1 MSIAK
6 DLLDSIDILA
16 ADKVSSVKFDK
27 TVRATIADKVDESIG
42 KYKVKYQNSTFYAYD
57 LNLKGYAKNTKVYV
71 VIPSSDFE
79 KDPYILGPVTKNASS
94 TQTVLNPE
102 DRMSLVGTNV
112 ITQSNQV
119 GFASYKSNNAATNSR
134 DLLAEGVVSVDNLAV
149 STYKEDTEY
158 LLVGATLKTSLDSAQ
173 KIGGGN
179 YGIKV
184 VCRYYDPSYKSN
196 EDAAAAGAYVFREYT
211 LNIDRMTG
219 QPFNYVAGSDQYAI
233 FDIDSEHLAN
243 IHSVK
248 AFCEDFPNQKTGD
261 SQYNY
266 IDGHFED
273 DEGNIISFNVNECV
287 YDKITKEWYQC
298 RRNSSGELYYVNIT
312 DIVISNIRCEFLDA
326 LDEAEL
332 QGLALR
338 ITTPL
343 GGFFYT
349 QGGIIK
355 PESLQLYADL
365 RVKGKKVNY
374 SEQKVNFYWF
384 AKDARVDNQSKYYQ
398 QYGGVGWR
406 CLNDPITGAGT
417 NGTGFA
423 ADTYVKIIYA
433 SDCLAY
439 ENIYKCVALF
449 KQDNE
454 TNALSVVTTV
464 LNLTKEDLNNVWI
477 YSSMGNDF
485 TFNEGKTDLACRIDG
500 ATPEQLESY
509 KYYWTRSIDG
519 GSEELYLP
527 EDTTRFRNNITI
539 NEAHYFITYTCSV
552 YDQEDNLVGT
562 AAVTLNNGEPTGQ
575 FRLVLNNGTQVFKY
589 NADGISPASPS
600 VDELDRIDLSTL
612 ALSFD
617 IYNDKGQLV
626 NLGEGQEKI
635 RKAKIKWIWPSN
647 SDENPTEQ
655 IEGFESM
662 LLPATISNAG
672 QLIPIYTYKEDYL
685 ESPSD
690 GTFIKRWIVEDQSQL
705 SYNIQNLYD
714 IEKTNNNIILEVD
727 YQGQHLIATTNFTFT
742 KEGELGTNGTKYTTR
757 ITPKSNTYSKIVIGH
772 PDGLYGL
779 TANGNYE
786 KTDNMPFKV
795 QIWDGGINPLKEY
808 QPNDSHL
815 TWSTELDGRNSN
827 QYMTV
832 NNTTDTISFVV
843 SRPITQNHTLKVTVN
858 DSSISSQPFYA
869 IYPLDLLQNLEY
881 NINGGYRSCNYESDG
896 TRSAFTQKPF
906 TLTRIDGEEIDPDI
920 ITWTNSWGGRIYTN
934 AIDITTQEPKAEA
947 NTTLSG
953 YNTILVEPPA
963 YYIGSNVNNY
973 ITCSINGTTV
983 AVIPIEFYLN
993 RYGLAAMN
1001 GWDGVSL
1008 KLNTQGTNYILA
1020 PQMGAGKKESDGS
1033 FTGIVAGTSMEGGST
1048 NTGLFGYKSG
1058 QRTIFLDANTG
1069 NATFG
1074 KAGVNQIKIDA
1085 SGAGSI
1091 QGTGMTITLG
1101 TNPSINFTTG
1111 RFKVDKDGNLT
1122 ATNANVT
1129 GNITATYLT
1138 ATTGGSIGGWK
1149 INPTTLTATS
1159 GGNTIT
1165 LNSNGSLSGPH
1176 WSIANNGVATFTDVV
1191 ITNGN
1196 AVAQDKTII
1205 SIGNK
1210 VGGTGGA
1217 FTVNNRGQMTA
1228 SGVSVT
1234 GTITANTLNASSGGK
1249 IGGWTIGS
1257 SSLSHGN
1264 FTLSAS
1270 GNGQIK
1276 FGSGSLSSGG
1286 VSNGSHTGS
1295 HSGSHSGSGSGFSM
1309 GSGAGNSLAGHNLGG
1324 NTGHW
1329 FDMKYTYFSSTP
1341 KLDSWSP
1348 SDYYVTIDGTRYT
1361 LQGSSWRPQISGW
1374 QYYPSKLT
1382 VMAGSSQS

>member
-134 DLLAEGVVSVDNLAV
+134 DLLAEGVISVDNLAV

-173 KIGGGN
+173 KMGGGN

-196 EDAAAAGAYVFREYT
+196 EDAAAAGAYVFREYA

-219 QPFNYVAGSDQYAI
+219 QPFNYVAGSNQYAI

-273 DEGNIISFNVNECV
+273 NEGNIISFNVNECV

-312 DIVISNIRCEFLDA
+312 DIIISNIRCEFLDA
-326 LDEAEL
+326 LSEEEL

-349 QGGIIK
+349 QGGIIR

-374 SEQKVNFYWF
+374 SEQKVSFYWF

-423 ADTYVKIIYA
+423 ADTYVKTIYA

-454 TNALSVVTTV
+454 TTALSVVTTI

-527 EDTTRFRNNITI
+527 KDTTRFRNNITI

-589 NADGISPASPS
+589 NADGVSPASPS

-626 NLGEGQEKI
+626 NLGEGQEKT
-635 RKAKIKWIWPSN
+635 RKIKIKWVWPST
-647 SDENPTEQ
+647 SDENPVEQ
-655 IEGFESM
+655 TEGFESM
-662 LLPATISNAG
+662 LLPVRPLDT
-672 QLIPIYTYKEDYL
+672 YTYKEDYL

-690 GTFIKRWIVEDQSQL
+690 GTFIKRWIIEDQAQL
-705 SYNIQNLYD
+705 AYNIQNSYD
-714 IEKTNNNIILEVD
+714 VEKTNNNIILEID

-757 ITPKSNTYSKIVIGH
+757 IIPKSNSYSKIVIGH
-772 PDGLYGL
+772 PNGLYGL
-779 TANGNYE
+779 TADGNYE

-795 QIWDGGINPLKEY
+795 QIWDGGVNPLKEY

-815 TWSTELDGRNSN
+815 TWSTELEGRGINP
-827 QYMTV
+827 YMSV

-843 SRPITQNHTLKVTVN
+843 ARPITQNHTLKVTVN
-858 DSSISSQPFYA
+858 DTSISSQPFYA
-869 IYPLDLLQNLEY
+869 IYPLELLQNLEY
-881 NINGGYRSCNYESDG
+881 NIIGGYRSCNYESDG

-906 TLTRIDGEEIDPDI
+906 TLVKVDGEEINPDT
-920 ITWTNSWGGRIYTN
+920 ITWTNSWGGRIYTE
-934 AIDITTQEPKAEA
+934 AINITTQEPKAEA
-947 NTTLSG
+947 NTVLSG
-953 YNTILVEPPA
+953 YNIILIEPPA

-973 ITCSINGTTV
+973 ITCSVNGTTV
-983 AVIPIEFYLN
+983 AVIPIDFYLN

-1033 FTGIVAGTSMEGGST
+1033 FTGVVAGTSMEGGST

-1122 ATNANVT
+1122 ATNANIT

-1159 GGNTIT
+1159 GGNIIT

-1176 WSIANNGVATFTDVV
+1176 WSIANTGVATFTDVI
-1191 ITNGN
+1191 ITNTQAGT
-1196 AVAQDKTII
+1196 AQKNII
-1205 SIGNK
+1205 AIGNNAGQ
-1210 VGGTGGA
+1210 GGG
-1217 FTVNNRGQMTA
+1217 FTVNNSGQISATGA
-1228 SGVSVT
+1228 TVT
-1234 GTITANTLNASSGGK
+1234 GTITANTLYASGGGK
-1249 IGGWTIGS
+1249 IGGWTIGPNT
-1257 SSLSHGN
+1257 LSHGN
-1264 FTLSAS
+1264 FTL
-1270 GNGQIK
+1270 N
-1276 FGSGSLSSGG
+1276 
-1286 VSNGSHTGS
+1286 SNGGGSVVFGDGFTVNSSSVTKSNGS
-1295 HSGSHSGSGSGFSM
+1295 HSGSHSGTHIGSGGSGF
-1309 GSGAGNSLAGHNLGG
+1309 GLNSGAGVLGDTIGGTKKWNTYTLSGMQNHSL
-1324 NTGHW
+1324 
-1329 FDMKYTYFSSTP
+1329 KYLT
-1341 KLDSWSP
+1341 
-1348 SDYYVTIDGTRYT
+1348 YVTGVDFDNKKVSTATQSIHTGSYWQTEQT
-1361 LQGSSWRPQISGW
+1361 LLGS
-1374 QYYPSKLT
+1374 K
-1382 VMAGSSQS
+1382 

>member
-112 ITQSNQV
+112 LTQSNSI
-119 GFASYKSNNAATNSR
+119 GFASYKSNNAATNQR
-134 DLLAEGVVSVDNLAV
+134 DLLAEGIVTVDDLAV
-149 STYKEDTEY
+149 TTYKEDTEY

-179 YGIKV
+179 YGVKV
-184 VCRYYDPSYKSN
+184 VARYYDPSYKSN

-219 QPFNYVAGSDQYAI
+219 QPYNYVAGSDQYAI
-233 FDIDSEHLAN
+233 FDIDSEHLAS
-243 IHSVK
+243 IDSVSV
-248 AFCEDFPNQKTGD
+248 FCEDFPNQKTGN

-273 DEGNIISFNVNECV
+273 DEGNIISFNVNECI
-287 YDKITKEWYQC
+287 YDKITKEWYQY
-298 RRNSSGELYYVNIT
+298 RKNSSGELYYANIT

-326 LDEAEL
+326 LSEEEL

-349 QGGIIK
+349 NGGLVR

-374 SEQKVNFYWF
+374 SEQKVSFYWF
-384 AKDARVDNQSKYYQ
+384 AKDARVDSKSPYYQ

-406 CLNDPITGAGT
+406 CLNNPVTGAGT
-417 NGTGFA
+417 NGIGFA
-423 ADTYVKIIYA
+423 ADTYIKTINA
-433 SDCLAY
+433 SDCPAY
-439 ENIYKCVALF
+439 ENFYKCVALF

-454 TNALSVVTTV
+454 TTALSVITSI
-464 LNLTKEDLNNVWI
+464 LNLTKEDINNVWI

-485 TFNEGKTDLACRIDG
+485 TFNEGKTDLTCRING
-500 ATPEQLESY
+500 ATQEELDSY
-509 KYYWTRSIDG
+509 SYHWTRAIDG
-519 GSEELYLP
+519 GSEELYQP
-527 EDTTRFRNNITI
+527 EDTTRFRKDINIS
-539 NEAHYFITYTCSV
+539 EAHYFVTYSCSV
-552 YDQEDNLVGT
+552 YDQDDNLVGT
-562 AAVTLNNGEPTGQ
+562 AAVTLNNGEPSGQ

-589 NADGISPASPS
+589 NADGVSPASPS

-626 NLGEGQEKI
+626 NLGEGQEKT
-635 RKAKIKWIWPSN
+635 RKAEIKWIWPSN
-647 SDENPTEQ
+647 SEENPNTQ
-655 IEGFESM
+655 IEGFDSM
-662 LLPATISNAG
+662 LLPATITTDE
-672 QLIPIYTYKEDYL
+672 QITPIYTFVRDSL

-690 GTFIKRWIVEDQSQL
+690 GSFIERWAVVDQAQL
-705 SYNIQNLYD
+705 SYNIQNTYD

-757 ITPKSNTYSKIVIGH
+757 ITPKSSTYSKIVIGH
-772 PDGLYGL
+772 PNGLYGL
-779 TANGNYE
+779 TANGTYE

-795 QIWDGGINPLKEY
+795 QIWDGGVNPLKEY
-808 QPNDSHL
+808 QPNDNHL
-815 TWSTELDGRNSN
+815 TWSTELDGRNIS

-832 NNTTDTISFVV
+832 NNTTDTISFTVN
-843 SRPITQNHTLKVTVN
+843 RPVTQNHTLKVTVN
-858 DSSISSQPFYA
+858 DNSISSQPFYA
-869 IYPLDLLQNLEY
+869 IYPLDLLQNLQY

-906 TLTRIDGEEIDPDI
+906 VLTKVNGDEVDPST
-920 ITWTNSWGGRIYTN
+920 ITWMNTWGGRIYTD
-934 AIDITTQEPKAEA
+934 AIDIDTREPKAEA
-947 NTTLSG
+947 TSTLSG
-953 YNTILVEPPA
+953 YNNIIIEPPS
-963 YYIGSNVNNY
+963 YYIGTNVNNY
-973 ITCSINGTTV
+973 ITCSVDDTPV

-1008 KLNTQGTNYILA
+1008 KLNSNGTNYVLA

-1033 FTGIVAGTSMEGGST
+1033 FTGIVTGTSMEGGSQ

-1074 KAGVNQIKIDA
+1074 KAGVNQIKIEAD
-1085 SGAGSI
+1085 GTGSI
-1091 QGTGMTITLG
+1091 QGSGMTITLG
-1101 TNPSINFTTG
+1101 SNPGINFTSG
-1111 RFKVDKDGNLT
+1111 KFNLDKDGNLT
-1122 ATNANVT
+1122 ATSGT
-1129 GNITATYLT
+1129 L
-1138 ATTGGSIGGWK
+1138 GGWIIDASELK
-1149 INPTTLTATS
+1149 STNGTVH
-1159 GGNTIT
+1159 

-1176 WSIANNGVATFTDVV
+1176 WSIANTGVATFTDVI

-1196 AVAQDKTII
+1196 TAAQDKDII

-1234 GTITANTLNASSGGK
+1234 GTITAKTLNASEGGY
-1249 IGGWTIGS
+1249 IGGWKIGEKT
-1257 SSLSHGN
+1257 LTHGD

-1270 GNGQIK
+1270 GYGQIK
-1276 FGSGSLSSGG
+1276 FGTGYLT
-1286 VSNGSHTGS
+1286 SNGTSHGSHTGS
-1295 HSGSHSGSGSGFSM
+1295 HSGSHSGTASGFAHNSGSMYGVGD
-1309 GSGAGNSLAGHNLGG
+1309 GSGTWRTINYVKEIGSISRSAKFITDVNLKVTKDKDGFVKDVSVG
-1324 NTGHW
+1324 SCPGYTGHLI
-1329 FDMKYTYFSSTP
+1329 TGA
-1341 KLDSWSP
+1341 
-1348 SDYYVTIDGTRYT
+1348 VEN
-1361 LQGSSWRPQISGW
+1361 GW
-1374 QYYPSKLT
+1374 NKVLSKPYKT
-1382 VMAGSSQS
+1382 S

>member
-134 DLLAEGVVSVDNLAV
+134 DLLAEGVISVDNLAV

-173 KIGGGN
+173 KMGGGN

-219 QPFNYVAGSDQYAI
+219 QPFNYVAGSNQYAI

-243 IHSVK
+243 IYSVK

-298 RRNSSGELYYVNIT
+298 RKNSSGELYYVNIT
-312 DIVISNIRCEFLDA
+312 DIIISNIRCEFLDA
-326 LDEAEL
+326 LSEEEL

-349 QGGIIK
+349 QGGIIR

-374 SEQKVNFYWF
+374 SEQKVSFYWF

-423 ADTYVKIIYA
+423 ADTYVKTIYA

-454 TNALSVVTTV
+454 TTALSVVTTI

-519 GSEELYLP
+519 ESEELYLP

-589 NADGISPASPS
+589 NADGVSPASPS

-626 NLGEGQEKI
+626 NLGEGQEKT
-635 RKAKIKWIWPSN
+635 RKVKIKWVWPST
-647 SDENPTEQ
+647 SDENPAEQ
-655 IEGFESM
+655 TEGFESM
-662 LLPATISNAG
+662 LLPVRPLDT
-672 QLIPIYTYKEDYL
+672 YTYKEDYL

-690 GTFIKRWIVEDQSQL
+690 GTFIKRWIIEDQAQL
-705 SYNIQNLYD
+705 AYNIQNSYD
-714 IEKTNNNIILEVD
+714 VEKTNNNIILEVD

-757 ITPKSNTYSKIVIGH
+757 IIPKSNSYSKIVIGH
-772 PDGLYGL
+772 PNGLYGL
-779 TANGNYE
+779 TADGNYE

-795 QIWDGGINPLKEY
+795 QIWDGGVNPLKEY

-815 TWSTELDGRNSN
+815 TWSTELEGRGINP
-827 QYMTV
+827 YMSV

-843 SRPITQNHTLKVTVN
+843 ARPITQNHTLKVTVN
-858 DSSISSQPFYA
+858 DTSISSQPFYA
-869 IYPLDLLQNLEY
+869 IYPLELLQNLEY
-881 NINGGYRSCNYESDG
+881 NIIGGYRSCNYESDG

-906 TLTRIDGEEIDPDI
+906 TLVKVDGEEINPDT
-920 ITWTNSWGGRIYTN
+920 ITWTNSWGGRIYTE
-934 AIDITTQEPKAEA
+934 AINITTQEPKAEA
-947 NTTLSG
+947 NTVLSG
-953 YNTILVEPPA
+953 YNTILIEPPA

-973 ITCSINGTTV
+973 ITCSVNGTTV
-983 AVIPIEFYLN
+983 AVIPIDFYLN

-1020 PQMGAGKKESDGS
+1020 PQMGAGKKEGDGS
-1033 FTGIVAGTSMEGGST
+1033 FTGVVTGTSMEGGST
-1048 NTGLFGYKSG
+1048 NVGLFGYNSG

-1085 SGAGSI
+1085 NGTGSI

-1101 TNPSINFTTG
+1101 SNPSINFTSG
-1111 RFKVDKDGNLT
+1111 KFKLDKDGNLT
-1122 ATNANVT
+1122 ATSGT
-1129 GNITATYLT
+1129 L
-1138 ATTGGSIGGWK
+1138 GGW
-1149 INPTTLTATS
+1149 IIDPTELKS
-1159 GGNTIT
+1159 SNGNVH

-1176 WSIANNGVATFTDVV
+1176 WSIANTGVATFTDVI
-1191 ITNGN
+1191 ITNTQAGT
-1196 AVAQDKTII
+1196 AQKNII
-1205 SIGNK
+1205 AIGNNAGQ
-1210 VGGTGGA
+1210 GGG
-1217 FTVNNRGQMTA
+1217 FTVNNSGQISATGA
-1228 SGVSVT
+1228 TVT
-1234 GTITANTLNASSGGK
+1234 GTITANTLNASQGGK
-1249 IGGWTIGS
+1249 IGGWTIGPNT
-1257 SSLSHGN
+1257 LSHGN
-1264 FTLSAS
+1264 FTLNS
-1270 GNGQIK
+1270 
-1276 FGSGSLSSGG
+1276 
-1286 VSNGSHTGS
+1286 
-1295 HSGSHSGSGSGFSM
+1295 SGSGSVVFGDGFTVNSSSVSKSK
-1309 GSGAGNSLAGHNLGG
+1309 GNHAGTGGWSGNPFAHNNGPIYNSNDEWVDVPKVV
-1324 NTGHW
+1324 TDISVS
-1329 FDMKYTYFSSTP
+1329 FMDVVTDVTYSTN
-1341 KLDSWSP
+1341 D
-1348 SDYYVTIDGTRYT
+1348 DNVVTSVTPHFTR
-1361 LQGSSWRPQISGW
+1361 RVARISGW
-1374 QYYPSKLT
+1374 KYRLNNKWLGT
-1382 VMAGSSQS
+1382 KGGEQSG